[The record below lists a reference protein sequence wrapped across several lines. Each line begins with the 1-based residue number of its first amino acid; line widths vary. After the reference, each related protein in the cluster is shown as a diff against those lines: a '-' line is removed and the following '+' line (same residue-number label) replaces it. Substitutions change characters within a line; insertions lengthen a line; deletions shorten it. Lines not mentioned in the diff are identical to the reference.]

1 MNILLALLTTCI
13 IQLSYNMVIKH
24 NQQEDSMKIRF
35 EVDSLPE
42 PKDFWQYIVA
52 LLVERIDIFAR
63 YTIQQLNK

>member
-1 MNILLALLTTCI
+1 
-13 IQLSYNMVIKH
+13 MVIEP